1 MSVSQLSAGIMW
13 KAFGGERQTT
23 HSSQK
28 EKKGAEAVVVDPWY
42 RCSCMLSFTITQA
55 AVAIICL
62 LSGALLNTEHGV
74 CIASDPIIRRRSSL
88 AVDVCRSRVCV
99 VFERNQLSVGDIYV
113 NLQLVVC
120 RFKPS
125 VFPFPTIRIDL
136 KNRSFSLWFPAQLQT
151 FHENWPDYF

>member
-13 KAFGGERQTT
+13 RAFGGERQTT

-28 EKKGAEAVVVDPWY
+28 EKKGAAAVVVDPWY
-42 RCSCMLSFTITQA
+42 RCSCMLSFTIAQA
-55 AVAIICL
+55 AVANICL

-99 VFERNQLSVGDIYV
+99 VFERNQLSVGDMSTV
-113 NLQLVVC
+113 SWW
-120 RFKPS
+120 S
-125 VFPFPTIRIDL
+125 VDSAPV
-136 KNRSFSLWFPAQLQT
+136 FSLFRP
-151 FHENWPDYF
+151 